1 MDCSMPGSS
10 VPYYKMENV
19 LDYRNVWQSKV
30 IILKE
35 GNKKNLKDNVL
46 K

>member
-1 MDCSMPGSS
+1 MDGSMPGSAL
-10 VPYYKMENV
+10 PQYNMENV
-19 LDYRNVWQSKV
+19 LDYRNMWQSKV
-30 IILKE
+30 VILKE

>member
-35 GNKKNLKDNVL
+35 GNEKNLEDNVF
-46 K
+46 